1 MSGLAS
7 FFAAF
12 RTSSEEPHHHQQST
26 PPYNQS
32 LASSDNHEENGNH
45 SSNSILV
52 HADANANRNTDRN
65 TSMNTSTTIAE
76 MEETKT
82 IQEWKQTYQ
91 EAFINYITPRM
102 FMSDDE
108 EDEDT
113 FKTELDFHWAVRF
126 GFLPADVTVVQ
137 SQSQSSQCESQSQ
150 NQMPP
155 SESGTEPQTQDDFR
169 QRHNDEH
176 GQGSP
181 STQTPT
187 NLKHF
192 RKPLIPSIQDA
203 KHKATSISDID
214 LMTSSLSIA
223 MSSVRLVW
231 KKRKA
236 RAKLA
241 HGILLPSP
249 SAGNVQDPS
258 DVIIPFPRS
267 WMLQGP
273 LHQNYKRVVSMEI
286 MEVDIDIDNA
296 TGILVGSPRSGRE
309 TVGNVARAAFGAHKC
324 KRIRIFFYNYYADA
338 MMKLVDHAERSTRCS
353 VKNSKETLRDKL
365 MISLRN
371 IPSQCILPFH
381 AIHGEQEEDAC
392 AHEKVLERDYGGLS
406 SYCICIGGE
415 SNIEVEENQS
425 QTRLRFDSEH
435 LEVGVLIID
444 GEDCTAVEALRD
456 DGNEN
461 KSENANGGF
470 KEYIINRTNV
480 DELTLG
486 VKSELPC
493 ETESSMVNAYK
504 AMKELDDAAPSS
516 PSSSRRG
523 EQSESP
529 RRLFA
534 TAAASK
540 KRKAQYDKHTY
551 TVLLDVH
558 EFHARN
564 ANKERKER
572 EIYIHAAVL
581 NFGPPR
587 RTKRNWMMTVA
598 LVDDSL
604 PLPEEQ
610 QINDD
615 SRSSISQMKLVI
627 FAANIGDFPQIEC
640 AGDII
645 RCHRVLVD
653 VSINLHL

>member
-1 MSGLAS
+1 M
-7 FFAAF
+7 
-12 RTSSEEPHHHQQST
+12 
-26 PPYNQS
+26 N
-32 LASSDNHEENGNH
+32 
-45 SSNSILV
+45 
-52 HADANANRNTDRN
+52 ADANANRNS
-65 TSMNTSTTIAE
+65 SMNTSTTIAE
-76 MEETKT
+76 MEEKKT

-91 EAFINYITPRM
+91 ETFINYITPRM
-102 FMSDDE
+102 FMCDE
-108 EDEDT
+108 DTDEDT
-113 FKTELDFHWAVRF
+113 FKTELDFHWGVRF
-126 GFLPADVTVVQ
+126 GFLPKDVTAVQ

-169 QRHNDEH
+169 QRYNDDH

-192 RKPLIPSIQDA
+192 RKPLVPAIQDA

-236 RAKLA
+236 RAKLS
-241 HGILLPSP
+241 HGELLPSA
-249 SAGNVQDPS
+249 SAGNDQDPS
-258 DVIIPFPRS
+258 DVLIPFPRS

-286 MEVDIDIDNA
+286 MEVDIDIDNT
-296 TGILVGSPRSGRE
+296 TGIVVGSSRSGRE
-309 TVGNVARAAFGAHKC
+309 TVGNLTRAAFGAHKC

-353 VKNSKETLRDKL
+353 VRNSKDTLRDKL

-371 IPSQCILPFH
+371 IPAQCILPFH
-381 AIHGEQEEDAC
+381 AVHGEQEEEAC

-435 LEVGVLIID
+435 LEVGVLIVD
-444 GEDCTAVEALRD
+444 GEDYTEAPRD
-456 DGNEN
+456 DGNANE
-461 KSENANGGF
+461 SENATGGV

-486 VKSELPC
+486 VQSEIPY
-493 ETESSMVNAYK
+493 EIESSMINAYK
-504 AMKELDDAAPSS
+504 DMKELDDAAPPS
-516 PSSSRRG
+516 PSHRG
-523 EQSESP
+523 KQSESP

-540 KRKAQYDKHTY
+540 AGTKRKAQYDKHTY
-551 TVLLDVH
+551 TVLSDVH

-564 ANKERKER
+564 ANKVRKER
-572 EIYIHAAVL
+572 EIFIYAAVL

-587 RTKRNWMMTVA
+587 RTKRNWR
-598 LVDDSL
+598 L
-604 PLPEEQ
+604 
-610 QINDD
+610 
-615 SRSSISQMKLVI
+615 
-627 FAANIGDFPQIEC
+627 
-640 AGDII
+640 
-645 RCHRVLVD
+645 
-653 VSINLHL
+653 